1 MDKKNEKHQMTLGMS
16 PIRKLLSSQLTTT
29 VIIFVAII
37 IITSL
42 GTIKPEYG
50 SLFLK
55 SKNLVAVFRGMSF
68 YVIAAM
74 GMTLTLMIAE
84 IDISIG
90 SVAGMAAIL
99 MTFFSASPSNNMGLG
114 LPPVIAIVLTMIIT
128 AVVGMINGFL
138 VVKLKLPPF
147 VATIASLYYARAI
160 AMIITQGYPVYPIP
174 EAFVKIGS
182 ATPLGLSWPIIIS
195 ILLVIAFEFVLR
207 KTSFG
212 RSILATGDNKEVAQL
227 AGINVTRTKITCFII
242 SSVLAGISGMLL
254 AMQLE
259 SGQPTIGQGW
269 ELQAIAGCAIGGIS
283 LLGGAGSFIGTFLG
297 VAIMNVLN
305 NALILFSV
313 NTHYQNLVVGIV
325 MVLAVTFDI
334 YRRNRKLRS

>member
-1 MDKKNEKHQMTLGMS
+1 MDKKKKGQMTLGT
-16 PIRKLLSSQLTTT
+16 PRIKKILSSQLTTT
-29 VIIFVAII
+29 VIIFIAII
-37 IITSL
+37 AITSL
-42 GTIKPEYG
+42 GTISAEHG

-55 SKNLVAVFRGMSF
+55 TKNLVAVFRGMSF
-68 YVIAAM
+68 YVIAAI

-99 MTFFSASPSNNMGLG
+99 MTYFSADPSNNMGLG
-114 LPPVIAIVLTMIIT
+114 MSPVVAIILTIIIT
-128 AVVGMINGFL
+128 AVIGYANGFL
-138 VVKLKLPPF
+138 VVKMKLPPF

-174 EAFVKIGS
+174 EVFVNIGS

-195 ILLVIAFEFVLR
+195 VLFVALFEFVLR
-207 KTSFG
+207 KTRFG

-242 SSVLAGISGMLL
+242 SSILAGISGMLL

-297 VAIMNVLN
+297 VTIMNVLN

-325 MVLAVTFDI
+325 MVFAVTFDI
-334 YRRNRKLRS
+334 FRRNRKLRS